1 MLVYCIELQG
11 TDEQDTTTCEQQEM
25 DEQDTTTSEQQD
37 HGNSMEDQANQNID
51 QESVD
56 YLTLVQWICLILIK
70 LKLRYNCSNSLFSLI
85 VNLIYFILSLI
96 KHPLHL
102 FFPQTLNDLMLIS
115 NLRVYNECEIMAV
128 CPNLKCNCLY
138 KLSDIVRT
146 HNGEKMSK
154 VCKNKIFGK
163 TCQAELAYP
172 EHLSF
177 GRRRWVPFKKFP
189 FLPPSKWIKLFF
201 KNKEFYNL
209 ILNRPEPSMD
219 GSLRDMWDGRVLK
232 LFMKDPQ
239 DNGKSLLEDKRN
251 LALLLYLDFFN
262 PFTRAI
268 YSSGALCMTVLNL
281 PRGARFQKKWSML
294 IGIIPGPEEAQ
305 GHVNSFL
312 KPVVD
317 DLLLLYD
324 GIEVSE
330 PGRLEKTFVSRS
342 VLLPVLADIPASRK
356 LSQFLSFK
364 AEKLITFVDNFLV
377 DPMHNLFL
385 GLVEDVGNAVIV
397 GDENFITADGRDVF
411 ERRMDSMRIPYDV
424 GRLPHTMLQ
433 KMSGRGITAQQWK
446 NFIITFARVCLWKQV
461 STDAYRM
468 VCRLA
473 EACEIILRDPLN
485 TSDIT
490 HLDKLLNDHHKLYG
504 KVFGEYSVSVNYH
517 MALHLP
523 EQILN
528 WGPPTAWWCFPFE
541 RRIGELSDTLTSGKS
556 IEEQIFNHYILQH
569 CADHLPMPVLPDL
582 HNQCIP
588 ALIAPLLE
596 TSSDGMT
603 ESTSTASLRK
613 AAEDFFTGSSSIHN
627 TKVAD
632 PFQLQMTVEK
642 EESSVIWPVILL
654 PPQRLNKRVQFS
666 FLKQLKQYFGDVYD
680 DEVILVEPRI
690 DIFARCK
697 VNGTTFSSQY
707 NRTDR
712 GSNILSY
719 CVDSDH
725 QGMEIASP
733 YFAKVDF
740 FFKANVHISSNG
752 SATRKTHSLAYVN
765 WYRFANRNHSVDESS
780 GLHALNG
787 LFYKGDNILNAR
799 RLIRRVV
806 LTEVKKNYLL
816 VSNLSQ

>member
-1 MLVYCIELQG
+1 
-11 TDEQDTTTCEQQEM
+11 
-25 DEQDTTTSEQQD
+25 
-37 HGNSMEDQANQNID
+37 
-51 QESVD
+51 
-56 YLTLVQWICLILIK
+56 
-70 LKLRYNCSNSLFSLI
+70 
-85 VNLIYFILSLI
+85 
-96 KHPLHL
+96 
-102 FFPQTLNDLMLIS
+102 
-115 NLRVYNECEIMAV
+115 
-128 CPNLKCNCLY
+128 
-138 KLSDIVRT
+138 
-146 HNGEKMSK
+146 
-154 VCKNKIFGK
+154 
-163 TCQAELAYP
+163 
-172 EHLSF
+172 
-177 GRRRWVPFKKFP
+177 
-189 FLPPSKWIKLFF
+189 
-201 KNKEFYNL
+201 
-209 ILNRPEPSMD
+209 
-219 GSLRDMWDGRVLK
+219 
-232 LFMKDPQ
+232 
-239 DNGKSLLEDKRN
+239 
-251 LALLLYLDFFN
+251 
-262 PFTRAI
+262 
-268 YSSGALCMTVLNL
+268 
-281 PRGARFQKKWSML
+281 ML

-364 AEKLITFVDNFLV
+364 ANKPCDKCHKVAKREPATVGASGRMSFLTNEMPRKREDAEVRAAMKKYRTANSKHAADSIAKVSGVRYSELSRLPYFNTVDNFLV

-582 HNQCIP
+582 HNQSIP

-603 ESTSTASLRK
+603 ESTSTASLRR